1 MPKKSTISLSI
12 NPESANSHISTED
25 PASATIDVVAV
36 EVPELTEQEQ
46 SDGVTAHSVADRL
59 HLERKVERAFFE
71 ALKAL
76 AELRDGLRPALSAI
90 ADYTVPC
97 TALLRNTARIW
108 RLHNSYCDSVTP
120 FILLQ
125 VPKTTL

>member
-1 MPKKSTISLSI
+1 M
-12 NPESANSHISTED
+12 
-25 PASATIDVVAV
+25 AV

-46 SDGVTAHSVADRL
+46 SDGVTAHSVAAHSVADRP

-90 ADYTVPC
+90 ADYTVPY
-97 TALLRNTARIW
+97 TAPLRNTARIW